1 MNSLEDRILK
11 LENKEAIRDLKHE
24 IYCYCVDLIVS
35 GVDKKQ
41 LILDHLTEKVVADF
55 TGFPLIDGKAAV
67 AEFLFE
73 TVPSIL
79 SYSQHRV
86 SNSVI
91 KVRGKAASALWY
103 VDCPVVFKSE
113 NKLGIKGSAFIAG
126 RYEEEFIY
134 EEGKWKWTKITAL
147 LDTVQQFDEN
157 WNNAKQLLKN
167 R

>member
-1 MNSLEDRILK
+1 MSSLEDRILK
-11 LENKEAIRDLKHE
+11 IENKEAIRDLKHE

-41 LILDHLTEKVVADF
+41 LILDHLAQEVAADF
-55 TGFPLIDGKAAV
+55 TGFPPINGKAAV

-91 KVRGKAASALWY
+91 KVRGRAASALWY
-103 VDCPVVFKSE
+103 VDCPVVFKPE

-126 RYEEEFIY
+126 RYEEEYIF
-134 EEGKWKWTKITAL
+134 EEGKWKWTKIIAL

-157 WNNAKQLLKN
+157 WNNTKQLLKN

>member
-1 MNSLEDRILK
+1 MSSLEDRILK

-55 TGFPLIDGKAAV
+55 TGFPLIEGKAAV

-103 VDCPVVFKSE
+103 VDCPVVFKPE

-134 EEGKWKWTKITAL
+134 VEGKWKWTKITAL
-147 LDTVQQFDEN
+147 LDTIQQFDEN
-157 WNNAKQLLKN
+157 WSNAKQLLKN

>member
-1 MNSLEDRILK
+1 MKSLEDRILK

-24 IYCYCVDLIVS
+24 IYCYCVDLIVA

-113 NKLGIKGSAFIAG
+113 NKLVFAFINADFCDQG
-126 RYEEEFIY
+126 GMFQAFFLDLRYSLYFPIAAFLQDRY
-134 EEGKWKWTKITAL
+134 
-147 LDTVQQFDEN
+147 TVFSIWVIFES
-157 WNNAKQLLKN
+157 
-167 R
+167 

>member
-1 MNSLEDRILK
+1 MSSLEDRILK

-24 IYCYCVDLIVS
+24 VYCYCVDLIVS

-55 TGFPLIDGKAAV
+55 TGFPLIEGKAAV

-103 VDCPVVFKSE
+103 VDCPVVFKPE

-134 EEGKWKWTKITAL
+134 VEGKWKWTKITAL
-147 LDTVQQFDEN
+147 LDTIQQFDEN
-157 WNNAKQLLKN
+157 WSNAKQLLKN